1 MEQAEEIVYDI
12 GPVAPG
18 VQLLG
23 QSKKGL
29 GVVMEESE
37 LENGLRVWE
46 VVPLQVAVQAA
57 PWRPARRGKTP

>member
-23 QSKKGL
+23 QSEKGL

-46 VVPLQVAVQAA
+46 VVPLQVAV
-57 PWRPARRGKTP
+57 